1 MALPVYTEGTK
12 IGGNL
17 QHVHVGGG
25 TNGVTL
31 SISDCTTSVTDQ
43 TITLD
48 SANAAIAVGMLVTS
62 AHLHPE
68 TYVVTYDSAVPSIE
82 VSRFPKTASTAG
94 AVLVFSTQYG
104 PGRDDGFGLLA
115 GTGIELAASTNVGTG
130 RPDFTI
136 TSTSGAGS
144 VGIAGSPNNPASG
157 QIGYWSSTSSMG
169 GDEDLT
175 YSLTAGLA
183 VGQAGT
189 NSGAVADLRA
199 FSATSGNY
207 LHWDSSAVTLG
218 LIGQSA
224 KLEFYSIGSGEYIST
239 NNAGLLSINAGGNL
253 DLNGATLTLD
263 STDTTNLT
271 MTANNPSNKTM
282 TIAASNSGDG
292 NGNISMTADGT
303 FDIDAAGAVT
313 IDGGSITIGGDSDV
327 AVDFDAAAFDVDA
340 SGALTIDS
348 ATSLAIG
355 TANSG
360 IAITIGH
367 GTSEVTFQDN
377 ETVTGNLTV
386 SGDQTVINSTA
397 IVAEDKTIVLG
408 IAGGMEDATYA
419 RAGAVVTVSSTSHG
433 FSNGESVYVSNM
445 GNSITDGVYAVSS
458 VATNTFI
465 IDSHGTSG
473 TVGSGATMQHSSAN
487 TTEAT
492 ADTAGIYVPGTTL
505 HSLQYDT
512 SNGWTFSNDLDI
524 TDGHL
529 SFGGT
534 TKLTST
540 TWYGTTAASLVTVGA
555 LDAGSI
561 TSNFTSI
568 DTGSGTIS
576 TSGTLTGG
584 AIVGTSLA
592 VSGTITG
599 DTSLTLD
606 STTLTTAELGVLDG
620 ITTAGGTVTASR
632 AVVVDSNKDIAS
644 FRNLTGTGQ
653 LKGGTLSVDA
663 IAVLDTS
670 TGTASN
676 LADSGTQELAQFAWA
691 TYRTVKYV
699 GQVTDGTDVDAFEVL
714 VTWGGHASDAE
725 NAAASIDMTTYAY
738 VTSDTALGNISTTVD
753 GTYINLIFTNISGD
767 TISALTYD
775 VVATHLAKQ

>member
-1 MALPVYTEGTK
+1 MGDPIYSEGTK

-17 QHVHVGGG
+17 QHVHLGGG
-25 TNGVTL
+25 TDGVALSIGSCTTATGDQTVTL
-31 SISDCTTSVTDQ
+31 GA
-43 TITLD
+43 
-48 SANAAIAVGMLVTS
+48 ANAGIAVGMLVTS
-62 AHLHPE
+62 AHLHAE
-68 TYVVTYDSAVPSIE
+68 TYVVSYNSGGPSIE

-94 AVLVFSTQYG
+94 ATLVFSKQYD

-115 GTGIELAASTNVGTG
+115 GSGITIAASADAGTA
-130 RPDFTI
+130 RNNFLI
-136 TSTSGAGS
+136 TSTSGSGS
-144 VGIAGSPNNPASG
+144 VGITGTPVADQIGVWTGSTAMEGDADFTYVATTGLNIGQASLAASG
-157 QIGYWSSTSSMG
+157 AIA
-169 GDEDLT
+169 DIK
-175 YSLTAGLA
+175 AA
-183 VGQAGT
+183 
-189 NSGAVADLRA
+189 SG
-199 FSATSGNY
+199 TSGNY
-207 LHWDSSAVTLG
+207 LHWDSSAHTLG
-218 LIGQSA
+218 LVGQHA
-224 KLEFYSIGSGEYIST
+224 KLHFYDVGGGEYIST
-239 NNAGLLSINAGGNL
+239 DSAGLLSINAGGNL

-271 MTANNPSNKTM
+271 MTAASASNKTM

-292 NGNISMTADGT
+292 NGLISVTADGT
-303 FDIDAAGAVT
+303 IDLDAAGALT
-313 IDGGSITIGGDSDV
+313 LDGGSITIGGDADV
-327 AVDFDAAAFDVDA
+327 AVDFDASTFDLDA
-340 SGALTIDS
+340 SGALAIDS

-355 TANSG
+355 TANTG

-377 ETVTGNLTV
+377 VTITGNLTV

-408 IAGGMEDATYA
+408 IAGGMEDATYQ
-419 RAGAVVTVSSTSHG
+419 RSSAVVTVTSTSHG

-492 ADTAGIYVPGTTL
+492 ADTAGIYVPGTSL

-524 TDGHL
+524 TSGHL

-540 TWYGTTAASLVTVGA
+540 TWYGTTAASLVSVGA
-555 LDAGSI
+555 LATGSI
-561 TSNFTSI
+561 ASGF
-568 DTGSGTIS
+568 GTIS
-576 TSGTLTGG
+576 TGNTITTTATLTGG
-584 AIVGTSLA
+584 AIVGSSLA

-606 STTLTTAELGVLDG
+606 STTLTTAELGVLDSV
-620 ITTAGGTVTASR
+620 TAGTVAASK
-632 AVVVDSNKDIAS
+632 AVVVDASKDIAS
-644 FRNLTGTGQ
+644 FRNLTGTGE

-676 LADSGTQELAQFAWA
+676 LADDGTQEIAQFDWGD
-691 TYRTVKYV
+691 YRTVKYV

-738 VTSDTALGNISTTVD
+738 ISSGSELGGLSTTVD
-753 GTYINLIFTNISGD
+753 SDNVNLIFTNLSGG

-775 VVATHLAKQ
+775 VVATHLTKQ

>member
-1 MALPVYTEGTK
+1 MAAPAYSDGTK

-17 QHVHVGGG
+17 QHLHLGGG
-25 TNGVTL
+25 SDGVAL
-31 SISDCTTSVTDQ
+31 SIADCTTSISDFTV
-43 TITLD
+43 TLD

-68 TYVVTYDSAVPSIE
+68 TYVVSYSSGVPSIE
-82 VSRFPKTASTAG
+82 VSRFPKTASSGG
-94 AVLVFSTQYG
+94 ATLVFSTQYG
-104 PGRDDGFGLLA
+104 PGRDDGFGFLA
-115 GTGIELAASTNVGTG
+115 GSGITLASSTNAGSG
-130 RPDFTI
+130 RTDLLI
-136 TSTSGAGS
+136 TSTSGSGS
-144 VGIAGSPNNPASG
+144 VGITGTPAADQVG
-157 QIGYWSSTSSMG
+157 VWTGTTAME
-169 GDEDLT
+169 GDLDLT
-175 YSLTAGLA
+175 YGAATGLA
-183 VGQAGT
+183 IGRGGV

-199 FSATSGNY
+199 YSANSGNY
-207 LHWDSSAVTLG
+207 LHWDSSATTLG

-224 KLEFYSIGSGEYIST
+224 KLHFYDVGGGEYIST
-239 NNAGLLSINAGGNL
+239 NNAGLLSINAAGNL
-253 DLNGATLTLD
+253 DLNGATLTMD

-271 MTANNPSNKTM
+271 MTAANASNKTM
-282 TIAASNSGDG
+282 TINASNSGDG
-292 NGNISMTADGT
+292 NGLISITADGT
-303 FDIDAAGAVT
+303 IDLDAAGALT
-313 IDGGSITIGGDSDV
+313 LDGGSITIGGDADV
-327 AVDFDAAAFDVDA
+327 AVDFDASTFDLDA
-340 SGALTIDS
+340 SGALTLDS
-348 ATSLAIG
+348 ATSVSIG

-360 IAITIGH
+360 VAITIGH

-377 ETVTGNLTV
+377 VTITGNLTI

-408 IAGGMEDATYA
+408 VAGGMEDATYA
-419 RAGAVVTVSSTSHG
+419 RASAVVTVTSTSHG
-433 FSNGESVYVSNM
+433 FSNGEYVYVSNM
-445 GNSITDGVYAVSS
+445 GNSIADGVYAVSS
-458 VATNTFI
+458 VATNTFVV
-465 IDSHGTSG
+465 DSHGTSG

-492 ADTAGIYVPGTTL
+492 ADTSGIYVPGTSL

-524 TDGHL
+524 TSGHL

-540 TWYGTTAASLVTVGA
+540 TWYGTTASSLVTVGA
-555 LDAGSI
+555 LNAGSI
-561 TSNFTSI
+561 TSGFTSI
-568 DTGSGTIS
+568 DVGSGTIS

-606 STTLTTAELGVLDG
+606 STTLVTAELGVLDG

-644 FRNLTGTGQ
+644 FRNLTAAGE

-670 TGTASN
+670 TGTASSVAN
-676 LADSGTQELAQFAWA
+676 AGTQELAQFAWA

-714 VTWGGHASDAE
+714 VTWGGHASNAE

-738 VTSDTALGNISTTVD
+738 ISSDTALGNLSTTVD
-753 GTYINLIFTNISGD
+753 GTNINLIFTNISGG

>member
-1 MALPVYTEGTK
+1 M
-12 IGGNL
+12 
-17 QHVHVGGG
+17 
-25 TNGVTL
+25 
-31 SISDCTTSVTDQ
+31 
-43 TITLD
+43 
-48 SANAAIAVGMLVTS
+48 
-62 AHLHPE
+62 
-68 TYVVTYDSAVPSIE
+68 
-82 VSRFPKTASTAG
+82 TAS
-94 AVLVFSTQYG
+94 
-104 PGRDDGFGLLA
+104 
-115 GTGIELAASTNVGTG
+115 
-130 RPDFTI
+130 
-136 TSTSGAGS
+136 
-144 VGIAGSPNNPASG
+144 
-157 QIGYWSSTSSMG
+157 
-169 GDEDLT
+169 
-175 YSLTAGLA
+175 
-183 VGQAGT
+183 
-189 NSGAVADLRA
+189 
-199 FSATSGNY
+199 
-207 LHWDSSAVTLG
+207 
-218 LIGQSA
+218 
-224 KLEFYSIGSGEYIST
+224 
-239 NNAGLLSINAGGNL
+239 NA
-253 DLNGATLTLD
+253 
-263 STDTTNLT
+263 
-271 MTANNPSNKTM
+271 SNKTM

-292 NGNISMTADGT
+292 DGLISVTADGT
-303 FDIDAAGAVT
+303 IDIDAAGALT
-313 IDGGSITIGGDSDV
+313 LDGGSITIGGDSDV
-327 AVDFDAAAFDVDA
+327 AVDFDASTFDVDA
-340 SGALTIDS
+340 SGALAIDS

-355 TANSG
+355 TANTG

-377 ETVTGNLTV
+377 VTITGNLTV

-408 IAGGMEDATYA
+408 IAGGMEDATYQ
-419 RAGAVVTVSSTSHG
+419 RSSAVVTVTSNSHG
-433 FSNGESVYVSNM
+433 FSNGEFVYVSNM
-445 GNSITDGVYAVSS
+445 NNSITDGVYAVSS
-458 VATNTFI
+458 VTTNTFVL
-465 IDSHGTSG
+465 DSHGTSG
-473 TVGSGATMQHSSAN
+473 TVGAGEEMQHSSAD

-492 ADTAGIYVPGTTL
+492 ADTAGIYVPGTSL

-524 TDGHL
+524 TSGHL

-540 TWYGTTAASLVTVGA
+540 TWYGTTAASLVSVGA
-555 LDAGSI
+555 LDSGTI
-561 TSNFTSI
+561 TSGFGTIN
-568 DTGSGTIS
+568 TGSSTIS

-606 STTLTTAELGVLDG
+606 STTLSTAELGVLDG
-620 ITTAGGTVTASR
+620 ITTAGGTVTASK

-676 LADSGTQELAQFAWA
+676 LANAGTQELAQFAWA

-714 VTWGGHASDAE
+714 VTWGGHATDAE
-725 NAAASIDMTTYAY
+725 DGNASIDMTTYAY
-738 VTSDTALGNISTTVD
+738 VTSDAALGNISTTVD
-753 GTYINLIFTNISGD
+753 GTNINLIFTNISGS